1 MSCFKRT
8 SETRIINF
16 TKKITSA
23 CLVWNGIN
31 LGMEQ
36 KVRRQPLQLLSRLE
50 RLDVLISLTHPLPRS
65 LTNSPYCLQYSSCDA
80 SAEKLVLDQLIIP

>member
-16 TKKITSA
+16 TKNITSA
-23 CLVWNGIN
+23 YLVWNGIN

-50 RLDVLISLTHPLPRS
+50 RLYVLISLTHPL
-65 LTNSPYCLQYSSCDA
+65 YCLQYSSCDA